1 MEPSS
6 ASVLEIG
13 ALFAVAAAAGWLAR
27 RLGLPAIIGYLV
39 VGLAVSPFTPGY
51 VANHAQI
58 QVFADIGAVLLLFEV
73 GIEIDPG
80 RLRRE
85 HGRILWAAPLQVL
98 ITTAAGMGIGLIAGL
113 GIIGAVLVGLALAMS
128 SSVVVVNM
136 TRSRRRTT
144 DAPTERAMLSWS
156 VLQDIVGVS
165 IALILLTALDQR
177 NHIGIAL
184 GGLALFAVVALAAA
198 RVLPH
203 ALRLLRAEQD
213 LFLLLSVASG
223 LVLAGVGAQ
232 VFGVPLALA
241 AFVSG
246 LTVGESPDAAEARRQ
261 LLPFRDVF
269 AVMFFVAIGTLV
281 DPAALPRAL
290 PWLGIIVGVLI
301 IAKVAL
307 TGLLARLAMPRKVVR
322 HWQMAVGLGQVGEF
336 SFVIA
341 TIAAANGVIP
351 TDLYS
356 ALLAAVVLTVAVSAV
371 AVRLRLWDRAAAS

>member
-6 ASVLEIG
+6 AAVLEIG
-13 ALFAVAAAAGWLAR
+13 ALFAVAAAVGWLAR
-27 RLGLPAIIGYLV
+27 RVGLPAIVGYLV
-39 VGLAVSPFTPGY
+39 VGLVVSPFTPGY

-98 ITTAAGMGIGLIAGL
+98 ATTAAGMGAGIVAGL
-113 GIIGAVLVGLALAMS
+113 SPIGAVLVGLAVAMS

-144 DAPTERAMLSWS
+144 NEVTDRAMLSWS
-156 VLQDIVGVS
+156 VLQDIVGVTV
-165 IALILLTALDQR
+165 ALVLLTALAQR
-177 NHIGIAL
+177 SHIGIAL
-184 GGLALFAVVALAAA
+184 GGIALFAVVAFAAA
-198 RVLPH
+198 RMLPH
-203 ALRLLRAEQD
+203 TLRLLRAERD

-223 LVLAGVGAQ
+223 LVLAGLGAQ

-269 AVMFFVAIGTLV
+269 AVMFFVAIGTLL
-281 DPAALPRAL
+281 DPAAVPRAL
-290 PWLGIIVGVLI
+290 PWLGIIGGVLI
-301 IAKVAL
+301 VAKVAL
-307 TGLLARLAMPRKVVR
+307 TGLLTRVAIRDHNVR
-322 HWQMAVGLGQVGEF
+322 RWQLAVGLGQVGEF
-336 SFVIA
+336 SFVIG
-341 TIAAANGVIP
+341 TIAAANDVIP
-351 TDLYS
+351 AEVYTG
-356 ALLAAVVLTVAVSAV
+356 LLAAVILSVAASAV
-371 AVRLRLWDRAAAS
+371 AVRLRVWSRSAAA